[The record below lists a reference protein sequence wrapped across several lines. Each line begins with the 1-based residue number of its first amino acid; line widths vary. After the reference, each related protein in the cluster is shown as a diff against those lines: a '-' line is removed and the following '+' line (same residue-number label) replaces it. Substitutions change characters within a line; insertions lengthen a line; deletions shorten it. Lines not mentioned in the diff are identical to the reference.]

1 MVFIENFH
9 MRNFTWT
16 ILKNSS
22 YDSLMKT
29 EHCSIWASHLHVLGS
44 IWYPTGAGEHARQG
58 SSILTHMIPECR
70 YCSWLLHPS
79 VVPSLLW
86 SLNIYLLNSMWWGFV
101 RNWGQLALPCS
112 VPRWNNLPLF
122 KLSQCPFI
130 LAGVCVRTCA
140 HTCTRTHTCAHTRA
154 HTVKSGHSVGTVGEL
169 LGRGMMDTTY

>member
-44 IWYPTGAGEHARQG
+44 IWYTTGAGERARQG
-58 SSILTHMIPECR
+58 SSILTHMILECR
-70 YCSWLLHPS
+70 HCSWLLHLS
-79 VVPSLLW
+79 VVRSLLW
-86 SLNIYLLNSMWWGFV
+86 SLNIYLLNRMWWGFV

-112 VPRWNNLPLF
+112 VPKWNNLPIF
-122 KLSQCPFI
+122 KLSQCPPK
-130 LAGVCVRTCA
+130 LSGVYT
-140 HTCTRTHTCAHTRA
+140 HTCTHTHMHSHTCTNSKIRP
-154 HTVKSGHSVGTVGEL
+154 
-169 LGRGMMDTTY
+169 